1 VVETL
6 HHKIIK
12 SKSLLILL
20 LFHKTLGHPTNQSR
34 KGKEEKKK
42 EKERKERRQWQD
54 TKAKSAKAGLG

>member
-20 LFHKTLGHPTNQSR
+20 LFHKTLQKSEQKMQG
-34 KGKEEKKK
+34 GK
-42 EKERKERRQWQD
+42 KERKERRQWQD
-54 TKAKSAKAGLG
+54 TKAKSAKAGLGLPIL